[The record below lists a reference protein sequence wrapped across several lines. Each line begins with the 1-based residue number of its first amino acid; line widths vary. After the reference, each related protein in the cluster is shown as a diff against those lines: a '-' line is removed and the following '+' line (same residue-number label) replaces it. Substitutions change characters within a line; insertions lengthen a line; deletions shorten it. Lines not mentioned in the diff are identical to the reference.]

1 MVKITEGTFTI
12 GGDNLHTKTWEPE
25 GAIKA
30 KMIMVHGFSDHVDR
44 YYGFFPYLAGRGIAV
59 YGFDQRGWGR
69 SVRRPAD
76 RGRTG
81 PTATVL
87 ADMAAFIADR
97 LAAAPADA
105 PLFVLGHSMG
115 GGQAMAL
122 ASSPD
127 PAPAALGARVRGW
140 VLEAPFLGF
149 APELQPSRL
158 TVAAGRIAARLAPGF
173 QLVRPVPP
181 VALSRAPEV
190 VRSLA
195 AAPLM
200 HNTGT
205 LEGMAGML
213 DRADRLAAG
222 ALRPGPGVRS
232 LLLLHGTADKATS
245 FDRAREWFDRQKQ
258 RIEDARFKAYEGM
271 YHQLHAD
278 YGKEEFYEDVAAWI
292 LERADAKEAA
302 AAAPESRL

>member
-1 MVKITEGTFTI
+1 MVKIAEGTFTV
-12 GGDNLHTKTWEPE
+12 GGDSLHTKTWEPD
-25 GAIKA
+25 GAIRA
-30 KMIMVHGFSDHVDR
+30 KIIMVHGFSDHVDR
-44 YYGFFPYLAGRGIAV
+44 YYGFFPYLAERGIAV

-87 ADMAAFIADR
+87 ADMAAFIGDR

-105 PLFVLGHSMG
+105 PVFVLGHSMG
-115 GGQAMAL
+115 GGQALAL

-127 PAPAALGARVRGW
+127 PAHVALVARVRGW
-140 VLEAPFLGF
+140 ILEAPFLGF
-149 APELQPSRL
+149 APELQPYRLTLAVSRL
-158 TVAAGRIAARLAPGF
+158 AARLAPGF

-181 VALSRAPEV
+181 VDLSRDPEV
-190 VRSLA
+190 IRSLA
-195 AAPLM
+195 DDPLL

-213 DRADRLAAG
+213 DRANRLAAR
-222 ALRPGPGVRS
+222 AARLSPGVRS

-245 FDRAREWFDRQKQ
+245 FDCAKEWFDRQE
-258 RIEDARFKAYEGM
+258 RHIEDARFKAYEGM

-278 YGKEEFYEDVAAWI
+278 YGKEEFYKDVADWI
-292 LERADAKEAA
+292 LERAGAKEA

>member
-1 MVKITEGTFTI
+1 MVHSQIEIRPSTDTEHYTTQP
-12 GGDNLHTKTWEPE
+12 D

-105 PLFVLGHSMG
+105 PVFVLGHSMG
-115 GGQAMAL
+115 GGQALAL

-127 PAPAALGARVRGW
+127 PAHVALVARVRGW
-140 VLEAPFLGF
+140 GLEAPFLGF
-149 APELQPSRL
+149 APELQPHRL
-158 TVAAGRIAARLAPGF
+158 TVAVGRLAARLAPGF

-181 VALSRAPEV
+181 ADLSRDPEV
-190 VRSLA
+190 VSSLTA
-195 AAPLM
+195 DILL

-205 LEGMAGML
+205 LEGLAGML
-213 DRADRLAAG
+213 DRVDRLAVA
-222 ALRPGPGVRS
+222 ALRLSPGVRS

-245 FDRAREWFDRQKQ
+245 FDRAKEWFDRQKPH
-258 RIEDARFKAYEGM
+258 IEDARFKAYDGM

-278 YGKEEFYEDVAAWI
+278 YGKEDFYRDVADWI

-302 AAAPESRL
+302 AAPEPRL